1 MVESEQNIQAP
12 PVMAQCITCGYDLR
26 GLEIDSSCPECGTS
40 IELSMRGNRL
50 SLSDPAWVAKLA
62 RGQSL
67 LVQGLKIF
75 LLAICVGSVYLII
88 GIVVPLVVSF
98 GSRFTIPSWFL
109 TAIFTIIGMGIFFG
123 IIIATIG
130 CILVTTQDPRESLR
144 ESSLST
150 RNIARKALFAVYAT
164 VAIEFACSFVL
175 DLFTASNTVVQVY
188 IIIMFI
194 ILGIFLMASLV
205 ATLRW
210 LMNLALRIPDHE
222 LRKRTL
228 ESSRFFYWA
237 LPVFFIINIII
248 PVSRTTP
255 GGAGGGLSAQAIW
268 FMLLSCA
275 SVIFMFAILIRSNR
289 LYLILREYSSVFRK
303 CAAEADAAT
312 TTQLAD

>member
-1 MVESEQNIQAP
+1 MVECEQNIKP
-12 PVMAQCITCGYDLR
+12 PPIGAQCITCGYDLR
-26 GLEIDSSCPECGTS
+26 ALDIDSSCPECATS
-40 IELSMRGNRL
+40 IKLSMRGNRL

-67 LVQGLKIF
+67 LVLGLKIF
-75 LLAICVGSVYLII
+75 LLAICIGFVYLII
-88 GIVVPLVVSF
+88 AIGYPLVVAF

-109 TAIFTIIGMGIFFG
+109 TTIFTIIGMGLFTG

-130 CILVTTQDPRESLR
+130 CILVTTQDPRESSS
-144 ESSLST
+144 ESSIST
-150 RNIARKALFAVYAT
+150 RNIARKALFALYAT

-175 DLFTASNTVVQVY
+175 DLFSASNTFVKVY
-188 IIIMFI
+188 IILMFI
-194 ILGIFLMASLV
+194 VLGIFIMVSLV

-210 LMNLALRIPDHE
+210 LTNLALRIPDHE
-222 LRKRTL
+222 LRMRTL

-255 GGAGGGLSAQAIW
+255 GGAGGGVSAPAIW

-275 SVIFMFAILIRSNR
+275 SVILMFAILIRSNR
-289 LYLILREYSSVFRK
+289 LYLILREYNRVFRK
-303 CAAEADAAT
+303 CAAEANDAT
-312 TTQLAD
+312 TNTIS